1 MATGGYIERGNT
13 YHSDTPTN
21 QPHSSKE
28 RSQQGIQPRGRNKM
42 YNYRPHHREEP
53 AQALA
58 LIPANDCT
66 TKCGIHRIDTRNH
79 HYLRTSFWD
88 LSVSSCLIPYMV
100 CVCSV
105 PRRLSKIGI
114 YKKSSPTL
122 KPCQGHRGINAS
134 LVLLSSLAL
143 FVSPVSF
150 FSPASIRAVCTCHRL
165 D

>member
-1 MATGGYIERGNT
+1 
-13 YHSDTPTN
+13 
-21 QPHSSKE
+21 
-28 RSQQGIQPRGRNKM
+28 M
-42 YNYRPHHREEP
+42 YNYRPHHGGELAKAL

-79 HYLRTSFWD
+79 HHLRTSYWD
-88 LSVSSCLIPYMV
+88 LFVSSCLINMG

-114 YKKSSPTL
+114 YKKPSPTL

-134 LVLLSSLAL
+134 LVLPSSCPPSLYFLLRLAGQ
-143 FVSPVSF
+143 FAHATV
-150 FSPASIRAVCTCHRL
+150 
-165 D
+165 